1 MKKLFK
7 WIFWL
12 AVAAGL
18 GYGGYTIYNAT
29 NDEET
34 PVVEAVEVVEE
45 PVVEAETPVVDTVEV
60 AEVAIEET
68 NVELNTEE
76 TNE

>member
-12 AVAAGL
+12 AIVAGL
-18 GYGGYTIYNAT
+18 GYGGYTMYNT
-29 NDEET
+29 INDEET
-34 PVVEAVEVVEE
+34 TA
-45 PVVEAETPVVDTVEV
+45 VDTVEIV
-60 AEVAIEET
+60 EETTIEAENEET
-68 NVELNTEE
+68 NVELNTVE